1 MPRRLRQQLGR
12 PGSIDR
18 LPADLREMLDD
29 WLRDASVT
37 QTEAAARLND
47 YLAARSKNF
56 RVSRHAVSRYDR
68 RMRRVGKRLRE
79 SRQIA
84 EAWIDKLG
92 AAPQGQLGLLVN
104 EILRTLAFDIS
115 LKLHEDEL
123 TEESLPRLIEQL
135 KKLSAAA
142 QILERTASEN
152 LKLKNE
158 SERRAAEELARQV
171 EKRTADDERTVT
183 PEQLRQIVRDVYGG
197 A

>member
-1 MPRRLRQQLGR
+1 MPRRLRQQPGR
-12 PGSIDR
+12 PSSIDK

-37 QTEAAARLND
+37 QIEAAARLND

-56 RVSRHAVSRYDR
+56 RVSHHAVSRYDR
-68 RMRRVGKRLRE
+68 RMRRVGERLRE

-92 AAPQGQLGLLVN
+92 ATPQGQIGLLVN

-171 EKRTADDERTVT
+171 EKRTADGERTVT

>member
-1 MPRRLRQQLGR
+1 
-12 PGSIDR
+12 
-18 LPADLREMLDD
+18 MLDD

-47 YLAARSKNF
+47 YLVARSKNF

-158 SERRAAEELARQV
+158 SERRVAEELARQV
-171 EKRTADDERTVT
+171 EKRTADGERTVT